1 MKVAGVS
8 FCIFLV
14 VMLVF
19 DGVWLGTMYN
29 RFYLPNIGHLTGNSF
44 QLLPVVFFYLL
55 YALGVTVF
63 VLIPGLQ
70 SGEGYISILLKGV
83 LFGVVAYGTYDLT
96 NQATLKGWPA
106 IVTVVDLAWGGFLT
120 GISSLISAYVTKYF
134 LNMS

>member
-14 VMLVF
+14 VMLIF

-44 QLLPVVFFYLL
+44 QLWPAVFFYLL

-70 SGEGYISILLKGV
+70 SGEGCVNFLLKGV

-96 NQATLKGWPA
+96 NHATLKGWPA

-134 LNMS
+134 LNMW